1 MHTKKNRNFMKSTF
15 TKKGFF
21 LFIALIAISNAHA
34 QVTIG
39 SNIEPRSGVLL
50 DLKEHSEVNTITSN
64 KGFAF
69 PRVGLEAAGELY
81 PMFGT
86 SATEDAYYTANK
98 ATIKPRYAG
107 LIVYNTATNND
118 FTPGM
123 YYWNGEAW
131 RRINNSEAVAPSI
144 SSLVCGSAYMVPA
157 NYTASQIYNGL
168 LKIPYLGG
176 NGGVYPGT
184 GVLTTVNGLSL
195 SLVQG
200 QLAIGGGELVY
211 RVEGTPQNSSAV
223 TFPISFLGKS
233 CTGGVTTGG
242 SVPVNGVNFRNLTGN
257 KKIETQFVANTPK
270 TSDILPFES
279 ITISESGSYAFSIRL
294 YGRITS
300 TYTNQ
305 RFPFYIY
312 LFKGSNAT
320 SLTSATLVDA
330 AEIDISVFSTN
341 DYSYSVTMGGY
352 FSENDKVIVS
362 MACPGLGTWE
372 LAQGSTTNL
381 LSPIRT
387 SMIYWKL

>member
-1 MHTKKNRNFMKSTF
+1 M
-15 TKKGFF
+15 
-21 LFIALIAISNAHA
+21 
-34 QVTIG
+34 
-39 SNIEPRSGVLL
+39 
-50 DLKEHSEVNTITSN
+50 
-64 KGFAF
+64 
-69 PRVGLEAAGELY
+69 
-81 PMFGT
+81 
-86 SATEDAYYTANK
+86 
-98 ATIKPRYAG
+98 
-107 LIVYNTATNND
+107 
-118 FTPGM
+118 
-123 YYWNGEAW
+123 
-131 RRINNSEAVAPSI
+131 
-144 SSLVCGSAYMVPA
+144 
-157 NYTASQIYNGL
+157 
-168 LKIPYLGG
+168 
-176 NGGVYPGT
+176 
-184 GVLTTVNGLSL
+184 
-195 SLVQG
+195 
-200 QLAIGGGELVY
+200 
-211 RVEGTPQNSSAV
+211 
-223 TFPISFLGKS
+223 
-233 CTGGVTTGG
+233 
-242 SVPVNGVNFRNLTGN
+242 
-257 KKIETQFVANTPK
+257 ANTPK